1 MTLFGYTLVKESSYR
16 LLVTAAA
23 QVDYGM
29 LSRDWN
35 CLDAAAHHAAL
46 ALTAI
51 GEKTA
56 AEERS
61 EEEEE
66 EEEEEDE

>member
-1 MTLFGYTLVKESSYR
+1 MPNMKMITEKQYQ

-23 QVDYGM
+23 QTDYACHHG
-29 LSRDWN
+29 DGD
-35 CLDAAAHHAAL
+35 CLEAAAKNAAK
-46 ALTAI
+46 ALIAI

-56 AEERS
+56 AQ
-61 EEEEE
+61 E

>member
-1 MTLFGYTLVKESSYR
+1 MTLFGYTILKEGAYR

-23 QVDYGM
+23 QVDYAV
-29 LSRDWN
+29 LSGDRR
-35 CLDAAAHHAAL
+35 CLEAAAHHAAL

-66 EEEEEDE
+66 DE